1 MGGLGFIAQRELGGD
16 PQSAAVETAP
26 TAAATAPTVIVGTP
40 GPVVLIPE
48 TPTPEPSPR
57 PTPPPTPP
65 PTPGAPTPAPTSAPT
80 PVAPAPPPTATPEPV
95 PPTPAPVVVAAVAGA
110 DEAVAAFYGHAE
122 RQEFDA
128 AYALWSERMRAQF
141 PRRENLDERFD
152 NTADIAIVSLF
163 VAEQSGGWA
172 AVQVDFVETY
182 DGGSSRRFIGW
193 WEVILVDGRWVLDQP
208 HF

>member
-16 PQSAAVETAP
+16 PQPAAVETTP
-26 TAAATAPTVIVGTP
+26 SPAATRPTVIVGTP

-48 TPTPEPSPR
+48 TPSPQPSVS

-65 PTPGAPTPAPTSAPT
+65 PTPAAPTSVPTSAPT
-80 PVAPAPPPTATPEPV
+80 PPPPEPPPAATPEPQ
-95 PPTPAPVVVAAVAGA
+95 PPSEPPVVVAAIAGA
-110 DEAVAAFYGHAE
+110 DQAVVAFYGHAE

-128 AYALWSERMRAQF
+128 AYALWSDRMRAQF

-152 NTADIAIVSLF
+152 NTADIAILSLF
-163 VAEQSGGWA
+163 VAEQSGAWA
-172 AVQVDFVETY
+172 AVQIDFVETY

-193 WEVILVDGRWVLDQP
+193 WEVILIDGRWVLDQP